1 MTSAQ
6 DRDAG
11 STTSLSMPTPV
22 GSITVTGNGRAIIR
36 VAWRETAEAMEC
48 APADPALADPLL
60 AEAVRQLRAYFDGE
74 LTSFDLPIALPDVSD
89 SARAV
94 LTALHRDVPFGS
106 TVTYGQLATMS
117 GTTVPARSVGTIMGI
132 NPVPLLI
139 PCHRVVAGD
148 GLGGYSGGPAGE
160 GLTTKRRLLE
170 FEGALPPTLF

>member
-1 MTSAQ
+1 
-6 DRDAG
+6 
-11 STTSLSMPTPV
+11 MPTPV

-48 APADPALADPLL
+48 APPADPALADPLL

-132 NPVPLLI
+132 NP
-139 PCHRVVAGD
+139 CRC
-148 GLGGYSGGPAGE
+148 
-160 GLTTKRRLLE
+160 
-170 FEGALPPTLF
+170 